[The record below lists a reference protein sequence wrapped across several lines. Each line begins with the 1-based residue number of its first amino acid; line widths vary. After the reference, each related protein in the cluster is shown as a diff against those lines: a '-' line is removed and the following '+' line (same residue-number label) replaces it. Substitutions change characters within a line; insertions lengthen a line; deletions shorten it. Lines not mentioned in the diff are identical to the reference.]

1 MESLWISKAQG
12 SQFIYFSN
20 SFEPAHKSNWKFAIL
35 LGSLW
40 REGSGIS
47 WCQPPLCHHWS
58 PSPFQTPPELVPWK
72 QPDRAQN
79 PGWSWWCGASAG
91 HVGPRQAGQTL
102 PNTAKH
108 SSVGKTAGSTTPAIW
123 LLSVSLALCW
133 FLHTGAGEGWAARA
147 LFSLKPL
154 SSSTIFGKY
163 FCLLPEVNIFLW
175 VKHSPFSHIPFAIN
189 ATVVIVILVK
199 LFIHYLKGWG
209 EGSSL
214 LGAVFPVLDKMST
227 LLFRSLSLLHN
238 QYLLRPLGLKTLEY
252 RKIKALD
259 TIPFTMLLFTI
270 THLHKFVWIHTHKYV
285 FTCTSV
291 IKGTQTKPLLF

>member
-1 MESLWISKAQG
+1 MEAARQSPKPRL
-12 SQFIYFSN
+12 
-20 SFEPAHKSNWKFAIL
+20 EL
-35 LGSLW
+35 VV
-40 REGSGIS
+40 
-47 WCQPPLCHHWS
+47 WCQC
-58 PSPFQTPPELVPWK
+58 
-72 QPDRAQN
+72 QPRGTEA
-79 PGWSWWCGASAG
+79 SWANAAE
-91 HVGPRQAGQTL
+91 Q
-102 PNTAKH
+102 AKH

-154 SSSTIFGKY
+154 SSTTFGKY

-189 ATVVIVILVK
+189 AAVVIVILVK

-214 LGAVFPVLDKMST
+214 LGVVFPVLDKMST

-252 RKIKALD
+252 RKIQALD